1 MGSVSGGRLSGRT
14 AIVTGGA
21 LGIGRAISEL
31 FAREGA
37 RVAIADLAEAEGT
50 ALADDITSRGGVARF
65 WPLDVS
71 DERLVAEVFSAI
83 SEAFGPAGVL
93 VNNAGVGGPRRPAH
107 ELTAEDWEPVYRVN
121 VMGVA
126 NCTRQ
131 AVTQMLSSGGGSI
144 VNIASVLGV
153 VGGADNTPYVSS
165 KAAVRLMTKSDAL
178 TYASA
183 GIRVNSI
190 SPGFVWT
197 PLIERYVNS
206 TANPGAARSSLASL
220 HPVGRLGEPM
230 EVAYGALYLAS
241 DESSFTT
248 GADLVIDGGYT
259 AR

>member
-1 MGSVSGGRLSGRT
+1 MGRLTSKT
-14 AIVTGGA
+14 AVVTGGA
-21 LGIGRAISEL
+21 VGIGRAISEL

-37 RVAIADLAEAEGT
+37 RVAIADRAADEGRKLAEDITRRGGT
-50 ALADDITSRGGVARF
+50 ARFFELDVTDEHAVARVF
-65 WPLDVS
+65 
-71 DERLVAEVFSAI
+71 AEVR
-83 SEAFGPAGVL
+83 EAFGLVSVL

-107 ELTAEDWEPVYRVN
+107 EISAEEWEPVFRVN
-121 VMGVA
+121 VTGVA
-126 NCTRQ
+126 NCTRL
-131 AVTQMLSSGGGSI
+131 AAPQMLEVGSGSI
-144 VNIASVLGV
+144 INIASVLGV

-165 KAAVRLMTKSDAL
+165 KAAVRLMSKSDAL
-178 TYASA
+178 TYAAA

-206 TANPGAARSSLASL
+206 TGDAGSERARLASL

-248 GADLVIDGGYT
+248 GVDLVIDGGYT

>member
-1 MGSVSGGRLSGRT
+1 MGRLSGTT

-37 RVAIADLAEAEGT
+37 RVAVTDVAEAEGR
-50 ALADDITSRGGVARF
+50 ALAEDISGRGGEASF
-65 WPLDVS
+65 WRLDVT
-71 DERLVAEVFSAI
+71 DAFAAGEVFG
-83 SEAFGPAGVL
+83 EVRERFGPAGVL

-107 ELTAEDWEPVYRVN
+107 ELTAADWEPVYRVN

-126 NCTRQ
+126 NCTKQ
-131 AVTQMLSSGGGSI
+131 AVTQMLASGGGSI
-144 VNIASVLGV
+144 INIASVLGV

-165 KAAVRLMTKSDAL
+165 KAAVRLMSKSDAL
-178 TYASA
+178 TYAAA

-197 PLIERYVNS
+197 PLIEKYVNS
-206 TANPGAARSSLASL
+206 TGDAEAARGRLASL

-241 DESSFTT
+241 VESSFTT